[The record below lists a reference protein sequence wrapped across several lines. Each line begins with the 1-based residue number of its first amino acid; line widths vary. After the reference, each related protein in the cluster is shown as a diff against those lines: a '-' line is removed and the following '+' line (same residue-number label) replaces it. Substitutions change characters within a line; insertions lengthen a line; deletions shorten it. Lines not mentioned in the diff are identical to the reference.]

1 MSDLEFDYVIVG
13 SGGAGGVL
21 ARTLAERTNATVA
34 VLEAGPS
41 DEGRPEILD
50 YRRYMDVRR
59 SALARMISIVPPE
72 RGNGRFQYPVSRVLG
87 GSTSQNS
94 CIWLRPPASDF
105 ADWEA
110 ARLVPAGERKPSC
123 RISPRLSRAF
133 TSKSVFPDQDSHR
146 VLWDAADDL
155 GLPRIDFAKTFD
167 AGMGRYRMSKTG
179 NERQSTAVV
188 FLRPPESLPKNLA
201 VLTETL
207 VQKLII
213 GPGNEVL
220 GVETSRGPILARREV
235 VLSAGALD
243 TPKLLMLSGIGP
255 AAHLKEF
262 GIEVKKDLD
271 GVGAHLL
278 DHPIAC
284 VNVAA
289 TKALSR
295 DADWNYSGIIFARTE
310 ADAVWP
316 DIEVQVGPEL
326 FEQQTKPAGYP
337 SAPLVSQPIS
347 QSIAPGAKAL
357 SGSPRQTFAT
367 IRLSIRL
374 ISPIATATIFDVMVG
389 GIRMSRKLFATPAMS
404 GWIDRELAPGVDSE
418 SDEEL
423 GAYVRDTATTGYH
436 PAGTCAMGAAGNPH
450 SVVDPELKV
459 IGVGDLR
466 VADASVMPTIVSV
479 NIAPTCMMIGHR
491 AAAIIA
497 AK

>member
-21 ARTLAERTNATVA
+21 ARSLAERTNATVA

-59 SALARMISIVPPE
+59 SALARLISIVPPQ
-72 RGNGRFQYPVSRVLG
+72 RGNGRFQYPISRVLG

-110 ARLVPAGERKPSC
+110 AGAAGWGADAVMPHFAALES
-123 RISPRLSRAF
+123 RIHIEEA
-133 TSKSVFPDQDSHR
+133 FPDQDSHR
-146 VLWDAADDL
+146 VLWKAAEEL
-155 GLPRIDFAKTFD
+155 GFEQIDFAKAFD
-167 AGMGRYRMSKTG
+167 EGMGRYRMSKAG
-179 NERQSTAVV
+179 SERQSTAVV
-188 FLRPPESLPKNLA
+188 FLRPPASLPKNLS
-201 VLTETL
+201 VLTETE

-220 GVETSRGPILARREV
+220 GVETNRGSIRARREV

-262 GIEVKKDLD
+262 GIEVKKDLA

-284 VNVAA
+284 VNFAA
-289 TKALSR
+289 REALAR

-310 ADAVWP
+310 PDVVWP

-337 SAPLVSQPIS
+337 SAPNGFTAYIALNRAKSEGTVRLASTDIRDNPIVDPAYFS
-347 QSIAPGAKAL
+347 DSDGYDL
-357 SGSPRQTFAT
+357 R
-367 IRLSIRL
+367 
-374 ISPIATATIFDVMVG
+374 VMVG
-389 GIRMSRKLFATPAMS
+389 GVRMSRRLFATPTIS
-404 GWIDRELAPGVDSE
+404 GWIDRELSPGVDSQ

-436 PAGTCAMGAAGNPH
+436 PAGTCAMGATANPN
-450 SVVDPELKV
+450 SVVNPELKV
-459 IGVGDLR
+459 AGVRRLR
-466 VADASVMPTIVSV
+466 VADASVMPTMVSV

-491 AAAIIA
+491 AAALIA
-497 AK
+497 GK

>member
-21 ARTLAERTNATVA
+21 ARTLAERSNATVA
-34 VLEAGPS
+34 VVEAGPS

-59 SALARMISIVPPE
+59 SPLARLVSIVPPA
-72 RGNGRFQYPVSRVLG
+72 RGNGRFQYPISRVLG

-105 ADWEA
+105 DDWEA
-110 ARLVPAGERKPSC
+110 AGASGWGADAVMPHYAALEF
-123 RISPRLSRAF
+123 RIHVEE
-133 TSKSVFPDQDSHR
+133 VFPDEDSHR
-146 VLWDAADDL
+146 VLWNAAEEI
-155 GLPRIDFAKTFD
+155 GLPRIDFAKAFD
-167 AGMGRYRMSKTG
+167 AGMGRYRMSKRG
-179 NERQSTAVV
+179 SERQSTAVV
-188 FLRPPESLPKNLA
+188 FLRPPASLPKNLA

-220 GVETSRGPILARREV
+220 GVETDRGPVLARREV

-255 AAHLKEF
+255 AALLKAF
-262 GIEVKKDLD
+262 GIEVKKDLG

-289 TKALSR
+289 EETFSR
-295 DADWNYSGIIFARTE
+295 DGDWNYSGIIFTRTE
-310 ADAVWP
+310 ADAAWP

-326 FEQQTKPAGYP
+326 FDQQTKPAGYP
-337 SAPLVSQPIS
+337 SAPYGFTAYIAVNRARSEGTVKLASTDIRDNLLVDP
-347 QSIAPGAKAL
+347 AYFTDPDAYDLG
-357 SGSPRQTFAT
+357 
-367 IRLSIRL
+367 
-374 ISPIATATIFDVMVG
+374 VMVG
-389 GIRMSRKLFATPAMS
+389 GVRMSRQLFAAPALS
-404 GWIDRELAPGVDSE
+404 AWIDRELAPGVDSE
-418 SDEEL
+418 SDGEL
-423 GAYVRDTATTGYH
+423 GAYIRDTATTGYH
-436 PAGTCAMGAAGNPH
+436 PAGTCMMGAAGNPR
-450 SVVDPELKV
+450 SVVDPMLKV
-459 IGVGDLR
+459 VGVQRLR
-466 VADASVMPTIVSV
+466 VADASVMPTMVSV

-491 AAAIIA
+491 AAALIA
-497 AK
+497 

>member
-1 MSDLEFDYVIVG
+1 MSELAFDYVIVG

-21 ARTLAERTNATVA
+21 ARTLAEKTNATVA

-59 SALARMISIVPPE
+59 SPLARLISIVPPQ
-72 RGNGRFQYPVSRVLG
+72 RGNGRFQYPISRVLG

-105 ADWEA
+105 DDWETAGA
-110 ARLVPAGERKPSC
+110 AGWGSAAVMPHFAALES
-123 RISPRLSRAF
+123 RINIEE
-133 TSKSVFPDQDSHR
+133 VFPDQDSHR
-146 VLWDAADDL
+146 LLWKAADEL
-155 GLPRIDFAKTFD
+155 GLPRIDLAKTFD
-167 AGMGRYRMSKTG
+167 AGMGRYRMSKAG
-179 NERQSTAVV
+179 SERQSTAVV
-188 FLRPPESLPKNLA
+188 FLRPPASLPRNLE

-207 VQKLII
+207 VQKLLI

-220 GVETSRGPILARREV
+220 GVDTNRGPILARREV

-262 GIEVKKDLD
+262 GIEVKQNLAAV
-271 GVGAHLL
+271 GVHLL

-284 VNVAA
+284 VNVAS
-289 TKALSR
+289 TKPLTR
-295 DADWNYSGIIFARTE
+295 DADWNYSGIIFARAE

-337 SAPLVSQPIS
+337 SAPYGFTAYIAVNRARSEGTVKLATTDIRDNPIVDPAYFS
-347 QSIAPGAKAL
+347 DPDGYDL
-357 SGSPRQTFAT
+357 R
-367 IRLSIRL
+367 
-374 ISPIATATIFDVMVG
+374 VMVG
-389 GIRMSRKLFATPAMS
+389 GVRTSRKLFATPSIS
-404 GWIDRELAPGVDSE
+404 GWIDRELAPGVDSQ

-436 PAGTCAMGAAGNPH
+436 PAGTCAIG
-450 SVVDPELKV
+450 SVLDPELKV
-459 IGVGDLR
+459 LGMRRLR
-466 VADASVMPTIVSV
+466 VADASVMPAMVSV

-491 AAAIIA
+491 AAALIA
-497 AK
+497 GK

>member
-13 SGGAGGVL
+13 SGGSGGVL
-21 ARTLAERTNATVA
+21 ARVLAEKTNATVA

-41 DEGRPEILD
+41 DEGRSEILD
-50 YRRYMDVRR
+50 YRRYMDVRT
-59 SALARMISIVPPE
+59 SAFGRLIPIVPPK
-72 RGNGRFQYPVSRVLG
+72 RGNGRFQYPVTRVLG

-105 ADWEA
+105 EDWEA
-110 ARLVPAGERKPSC
+110 ADAVGWGPQAVMPHFAALET
-123 RISPRLSRAF
+123 RINVEE
-133 TSKSVFPDQDSHR
+133 VFPDQDSHR
-146 VLWDAADDL
+146 VLWDAAKDL
-155 GLPRIDFAKTFD
+155 GLKRIDLGGRFD
-167 AGMGRYRMSKTG
+167 EGMGRYRMSKSG
-179 NERQSTAVV
+179 SERQSTAVV
-188 FLRPPESLPKNLA
+188 FLRPPASLPKNLA

-213 GPGNEVL
+213 GPDNEVL
-220 GVETSRGPILARREV
+220 GVDTSRGPILARREV

-262 GIEVKKDLD
+262 GIEVKQDLS

-289 TKALSR
+289 KKPLAR
-295 DADWNYSGIIFARTE
+295 DADWNYSGIIFTRTE
-310 ADAVWP
+310 PDAVWP

-337 SAPLVSQPIS
+337 SAPHGFTAYIAVNRAKSEGSVKLATTDIRDNPIVDP
-347 QSIAPGAKAL
+347 AYFTDRDGYDL
-357 SGSPRQTFAT
+357 R
-367 IRLSIRL
+367 
-374 ISPIATATIFDVMVG
+374 VMVG
-389 GIRMSRKLFATPAMS
+389 GVRMSRQLFATPAIS

-436 PAGTCAMGAAGNPH
+436 PAGTCAMGAVGNPH
-450 SVVDPELKV
+450 AVVDPLLNV
-459 IGVGDLR
+459 VGVRRLR
-466 VADASVMPTIVSV
+466 VADASIMPTIVSV

-497 AK
+497 GK

>member
-13 SGGAGGVL
+13 SGGSGGVL
-21 ARTLAERTNATVA
+21 ARILAEKTNATVA

-50 YRRYMDVRR
+50 YRRYMDVRT
-59 SALARMISIVPPE
+59 SAFGRLISIVPPE
-72 RGNGRFQYPVSRVLG
+72 RGNGRFQYPVTRVPG

-105 ADWEA
+105 DDWE
-110 ARLVPAGERKPSC
+110 RAGATGWGAKDVFPHFTALET
-123 RISPRLSRAF
+123 RINIEE
-133 TSKSVFPDQDSHR
+133 VFPDKDSHR
-146 VLWDAADDL
+146 VLWDAAEDL
-155 GLPRIDFAKTFD
+155 GLSRVDFAKTFD
-167 AGMGRYRMSKTG
+167 AGMGRYRMSKAG

-188 FLRPPESLPKNLA
+188 FLRPRASLPKNLE

-207 VQKLII
+207 AHKLII

-220 GVETSRGPILARREV
+220 GVETSRGPIMARREV

-255 AAHLKEF
+255 AAHLREF
-262 GIEVKKDLD
+262 GIEVKKDLS

-284 VNVAA
+284 VNVAS
-289 TKALSR
+289 TKPIAR
-295 DADWNYSGIIFARTE
+295 EADWNYSGIIFTRTE
-310 ADAVWP
+310 PDAVWP

-337 SAPLVSQPIS
+337 SAPYGFTAYIAVNRAKSQGTVKLATTDIRDNPIVDP
-347 QSIAPGAKAL
+347 AYFTDDDGYDL
-357 SGSPRQTFAT
+357 R
-367 IRLSIRL
+367 
-374 ISPIATATIFDVMVG
+374 VMIG
-389 GIRMSRKLFATPAMS
+389 GVRMSRQFFATPSIA
-404 GWIDRELAPGVDSE
+404 GWIDRELAPGIDSE
-418 SDEEL
+418 SDDEI

-436 PAGTCAMGAAGNPH
+436 PAGTCAMGPAGSPR

-459 IGVGDLR
+459 VGVRRLR
-466 VADASVMPTIVSV
+466 VADASIMPTMVSV
-479 NIAPTCMMIGHR
+479 NIAPTCMMIGHK
-491 AAAIIA
+491 AAAILA
-497 AK
+497 RK

>member
-1 MSDLEFDYVIVG
+1 MSDLTFDYVIVG

-41 DEGRPEILD
+41 DEGHPEILD
-50 YRRYMDVRR
+50 YRRYMDVRS
-59 SALARMISIVPPE
+59 SAFGRLIPIVSPK
-72 RGNGRFQYPVSRVLG
+72 RGNGRFQYPVTRVLG

-105 ADWEA
+105 AEWEA
-110 ARLVPAGERKPSC
+110 AGATGWGADALMPHFTALES
-123 RISPRLSRAF
+123 RINIEE
-133 TSKSVFPDQDSHR
+133 VFPDRDSHR
-146 VLWDAADDL
+146 VLWEAGGDL
-155 GLPRIDFAKTFD
+155 GLKRIDLAGRFD
-167 AGMGRYRMSKTG
+167 DGMGRYRMSKSG
-179 NERQSTAVV
+179 SERQSTAVV
-188 FLRPPESLPKNLA
+188 FLRPPAALPKNLE
-201 VLTETL
+201 VLTETV

-220 GVETSRGPILARREV
+220 GVETSRGPIRARREV
-235 VLSAGALD
+235 VLSAGTLD

-255 AAHLKEF
+255 AAHLQKF
-262 GIEVKKDLD
+262 GIEVKKDLS

-284 VNVAA
+284 VNVSSKQPLA
-289 TKALSR
+289 R
-295 DADWNYSGIIFARTE
+295 DADWNYSGIIFTRTE
-310 ADAVWP
+310 PDAVWP

-337 SAPLVSQPIS
+337 SAPYGFTAYIAVNRARSEGTVKLATTDIRDNPIVDP
-347 QSIAPGAKAL
+347 AYFTDPEGL
-357 SGSPRQTFAT
+357 DLR
-367 IRLSIRL
+367 
-374 ISPIATATIFDVMVG
+374 VMVG
-389 GIRMSRKLFATPAMS
+389 GIRMSRRLFATPS
-404 GWIDRELAPGVDSE
+404 ILGWIDRELAPGLDHQ

-436 PAGTCAMGAAGNPH
+436 PAGTCAMGAAADPD

-459 IGVGDLR
+459 VGVRRLR
-466 VADASVMPTIVSV
+466 VADASIMPTMVSV

-491 AAAIIA
+491 AAALIA

>member
-1 MSDLEFDYVIVG
+1 MSDPEFDYVIVG

-41 DEGRPEILD
+41 DEGHPEILD
-50 YRRYMDVRR
+50 YRRYMDVRT
-59 SALARMISIVPPE
+59 SAFGRLIPIVPPK
-72 RGNGRFQYPVSRVLG
+72 RGNGRFQYPVTRVLG

-105 ADWEA
+105 DDWERAGAIGWGADEVIPHFTALESRINIEEVFPDRDSHRLLWEA
-110 ARLVPAGERKPSC
+110 AS
-123 RISPRLSRAF
+123 
-133 TSKSVFPDQDSHR
+133 
-146 VLWDAADDL
+146 DL
-155 GLPRIDFAKTFD
+155 GLKRIDLAGRFD
-167 AGMGRYRMSKTG
+167 DGMGRYRMSKSG
-179 NERQSTAVV
+179 SERQSTAVV
-188 FLRPPESLPKNLA
+188 FLRPPSSLPKNLE
-201 VLTETL
+201 VLTDTL
-207 VQKLII
+207 VHKLIV
-213 GPGNEVL
+213 GQGNEVL

-255 AAHLKEF
+255 AAQLKQF
-262 GIEVKKDLD
+262 GIEVKKDLR

-284 VNVAA
+284 VNVASKKPLA
-289 TKALSR
+289 R
-295 DADWNYSGIIFARTE
+295 DADWNYSGIIFTRTE

-337 SAPLVSQPIS
+337 SAPYGFTAYIAVNRARSEGTVRLASTDIRDNPIVEP
-347 QSIAPGAKAL
+347 AYFTDREGYDL
-357 SGSPRQTFAT
+357 R
-367 IRLSIRL
+367 
-374 ISPIATATIFDVMVG
+374 VMVG
-389 GIRMSRKLFATPAMS
+389 GVRMSRKLFAAPSLS
-404 GWIDRELAPGVDSE
+404 GWIDRELAPGIDSQ

-436 PAGTCAMGAAGNPH
+436 PAGTCTIG

-459 IGVGDLR
+459 VGVRRLR
-466 VADASVMPTIVSV
+466 VADASIMPTIVSV

-491 AAAIIA
+491 AAALIA
-497 AK
+497 AN

>member
-1 MSDLEFDYVIVG
+1 MSDLTFDYVIVG

-41 DEGRPEILD
+41 DEGHPEILD
-50 YRRYMDVRR
+50 YRRYMDVRS
-59 SALARMISIVPPE
+59 SAFGRLIPIVPPK
-72 RGNGRFQYPVSRVLG
+72 RGNGRFQYPVTRVLG

-105 ADWEA
+105 DDWE
-110 ARLVPAGERKPSC
+110 RAGATGWGADEVMPHFTALES
-123 RISPRLSRAF
+123 RINIEE
-133 TSKSVFPDQDSHR
+133 VFPDRDSHR
-146 VLWDAADDL
+146 LLWDAAGDL
-155 GLPRIDFAKTFD
+155 GLKRIDLAGRFD
-167 AGMGRYRMSKTG
+167 DGMGRYRMSKSG
-179 NERQSTAVV
+179 SERQSTAVV
-188 FLRPPESLPKNLA
+188 FLRPPASLPKNLE

-207 VQKLII
+207 VHKLIV
-213 GPGNEVL
+213 GPGDEVL
-220 GVETSRGPILARREV
+220 GVETSRGPIMARREV

-262 GIEVKKDLD
+262 GIEVKKDLS

-284 VNVAA
+284 VNVSANKPLA
-289 TKALSR
+289 R
-295 DADWNYSGIIFARTE
+295 DADWNYSGIIFTRTE
-310 ADAVWP
+310 PDAVWP

-337 SAPLVSQPIS
+337 SAPYGFTAYIAVNRARSQGTVRLATTDIRDNPIVDP
-347 QSIAPGAKAL
+347 AYFTDREGHDL
-357 SGSPRQTFAT
+357 R
-367 IRLSIRL
+367 
-374 ISPIATATIFDVMVG
+374 VMVG
-389 GIRMSRKLFATPAMS
+389 GVRMSRKLFAAPSIS
-404 GWIDRELAPGVDSE
+404 GWIDRELAPGVDCE
-418 SDEEL
+418 GDEEL

-436 PAGTCAMGAAGNPH
+436 PAGTCAMGPAGSPH
-450 SVVDPELKV
+450 TVVDPELKV
-459 IGVGDLR
+459 VGVRRLR
-466 VADASVMPTIVSV
+466 VADASIMPTIVSV

-497 AK
+497 GK

>member
-41 DEGRPEILD
+41 DEGKPEILD

-59 SALARMISIVPPE
+59 SALARLISIVPPAQ
-72 RGNGRFQYPVSRVLG
+72 GNGRFQYPISRVLG

-105 ADWEA
+105 DDWEA
-110 ARLVPAGERKPSC
+110 AGAAGWGPEGVMSHFATLET
-123 RISPRLSRAF
+123 RINIEE
-133 TSKSVFPDQDSHR
+133 VFPDEDSHR
-146 VLWDAADDL
+146 VLWQAAEEL
-155 GLPRIDFAKTFD
+155 GFEHIDFAKAFD
-167 AGMGRYRMSKTG
+167 EGMGRYRMSKAG
-179 NERQSTAVV
+179 SERQSTAVV
-188 FLRPPESLPKNLA
+188 FLRRYLPNNLA
-201 VLTETL
+201 VFTETE

-213 GPGNEVL
+213 GPDNEVQ
-220 GVETSRGPILARREV
+220 GVETSRGPIRARREV

-243 TPKLLMLSGIGP
+243 TPKLLMLTGIGP
-255 AAHLKEF
+255 AAQLKEF
-262 GIEVKKDLD
+262 GIEVKKDLR

-289 TKALSR
+289 TGTLAR
-295 DADWNYSGIIFARTE
+295 DPDWNYSGIIFTRAE

-337 SAPLVSQPIS
+337 SAPNGFTAYIAVNRARSEGTVRLASTDVRDNPIVDPAYFS
-347 QSIAPGAKAL
+347 DPDGYDLRVMIGGVRMA
-357 SGSPRQTFAT
+357 RQ
-367 IRLSIRL
+367 
-374 ISPIATATIFDVMVG
+374 
-389 GIRMSRKLFATPAMS
+389 LFATPTIS
-404 GWIDRELAPGVDSE
+404 GWIDRELAPGDDAE

-436 PAGTCAMGAAGNPH
+436 PAGTCAMGAADNPN

-459 IGVGDLR
+459 VGVRRLR
-466 VADASVMPTIVSV
+466 VADASVMPTMVSV

-491 AAAIIA
+491 AAALIA
-497 AK
+497 GKMNR

>member
-21 ARTLAERTNATVA
+21 ARTLAERSDATVA

-41 DEGRPEILD
+41 DAGRPEILD

-59 SALARMISIVPPE
+59 SPLARLISIVPPE

-110 ARLVPAGERKPSC
+110 AGAAGWGADAVMPHFAALES
-123 RISPRLSRAF
+123 RIHIED
-133 TSKSVFPDQDSHR
+133 VFPDQDSHR
-146 VLWDAADDL
+146 VLWNAARDI
-155 GLPRIDFAKTFD
+155 GLPCIDFAKTFD
-167 AGMGRYRMSKTG
+167 SGMGRYRMSKKG
-179 NERQSTAVV
+179 SERQSTAVV
-188 FLRPPESLPKNLA
+188 FLRPPESLPKNLE

-255 AAHLKEF
+255 AAHLREF
-262 GIEVKKDLD
+262 GIEVKQDLA

-289 TKALSR
+289 TKELSR
-295 DADWNYSGIIFARTE
+295 DADWNYSGIIFTRTE

-337 SAPLVSQPIS
+337 SVPYGFTTYIAVNRAKSEGSVKLATTDIRDNPIVDPAYFTDS
-347 QSIAPGAKAL
+347 DGYDL
-357 SGSPRQTFAT
+357 R
-367 IRLSIRL
+367 
-374 ISPIATATIFDVMVG
+374 VMVG
-389 GIRMSRKLFATPAMS
+389 GIRMSRQLFATPSIS
-404 GWIDRELAPGVDSE
+404 GWIDRELAPGADSE

-423 GAYVRDTATTGYH
+423 GAYIRDTATTGYH
-436 PAGTCAMGAAGNPH
+436 PAGTCAMGPAGNPH
-450 SVVDPELKV
+450 SVVDPMLKV
-459 IGVGDLR
+459 VGVRRLR
-466 VADASVMPTIVSV
+466 VADASVMPSMVSV